1 MLKRPGFKIKKR
13 GWGLSHRKISK
24 EREATRFA
32 FTWYLSWKIHQK
44 LSSHIALTE
53 GEERNFSNS
62 LPEQKDWKRNTIHVI
77 IAYLFIYSLKFTW
90 SYSQIHNHLHSN
102 PSFPPTFY
110 GLLLLLITPPSHQS
124 SLESKYFGVN
134 LKKEKKPRAC
144 YTESSKS
151 EREKQ
156 ISYINAYI
164 WNLEKLSWW
173 TYLQGRNRDTDVE
186 HRLVTQRGREKRVR
200 TERAAL
206 TYIHSHVQNRQ
217 WGAAG

>member
-1 MLKRPGFKIKKR
+1 MRLKSSMRPPV
-13 GWGLSHRKISK
+13 LSNSLILSNSIQISTFSILRK
-24 EREATRFA
+24 
-32 FTWYLSWKIHQK
+32 
-44 LSSHIALTE
+44 
-53 GEERNFSNS
+53 RNFSNS

-134 LKKEKKPRAC
+134 LEKEKKPRAC

-151 EREKQ
+151 ERE
-156 ISYINAYI
+156 
-164 WNLEKLSWW
+164 
-173 TYLQGRNRDTDVE
+173 R
-186 HRLVTQRGREKRVR
+186 
-200 TERAAL
+200 
-206 TYIHSHVQNRQ
+206 
-217 WGAAG
+217 